1 MDDEKIAAMLTQAA
15 CVLLAEK
22 WRLAGGPTELK
33 PHDIENIEKQVVTM
47 WRRIEVSI
55 KDQR

>member
-22 WRLAGGPTELK
+22 WRLVGDPTKLK
-33 PHDIENIEKQVVTM
+33 PSDIQNIEAQVVTM
-47 WRRIEVSI
+47 WRRIEVSV
-55 KDQR
+55 KAQR

>member
-22 WRLAGGPTELK
+22 WRLVGEPTKLK
-33 PHDIENIEKQVVTM
+33 PVDIEHIEAQVVAI
-47 WRRIEVSI
+47 WQRIRERL
-55 KDQR
+55 KPQQ

>member
-22 WRLAGGPTELK
+22 WRLAGDPTKLK
-33 PHDIENIEKQVVTM
+33 PSDIQNIEAQVVTM
-47 WRRIEVSI
+47 WRRIEVSV
-55 KDQR
+55 KAQR